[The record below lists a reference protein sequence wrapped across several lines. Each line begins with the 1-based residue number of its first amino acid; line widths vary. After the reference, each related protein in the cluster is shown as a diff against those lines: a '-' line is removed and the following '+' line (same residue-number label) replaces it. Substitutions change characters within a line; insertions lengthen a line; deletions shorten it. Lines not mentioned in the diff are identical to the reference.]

1 MIEVGEA
8 LEQLVHGG
16 TLVHHFDAVALQ
28 DGGHDTDLV
37 ERATDQARETT
48 FVETLGGLLGDV
60 DRLPSDAL
68 PAAREAAMRIVR
80 RIAAPTPPPGDTA
93 PEAGDED
100 AWWQLDRHHGMGD
113 VHNTARSPTTPV
125 SSGSGESHRRRRL
138 LGVHSK
144 HL

>member
-1 MIEVGEA
+1 M
-8 LEQLVHGG
+8 HGG

-68 PAAREAAMRIVR
+68 P
-80 RIAAPTPPPGDTA
+80 G
-93 PEAGDED
+93 G
-100 AWWQLDRHHGMGD
+100 
-113 VHNTARSPTTPV
+113 ARSSNAHRASHSCAYAATGGLLPRRRGMKMRGGNSTGITAWVMYITPQDHPLLPV